1 MKFRTF
7 TLLLGLTLTLG
18 VAAQTAK
25 NEAVVAVISLND
37 FHGAF
42 VQSEDQAIPGA
53 PGVLQT
59 IDSLRAVY
67 PHNLVVSAGDNFGGS
82 YFYNTTEGQV
92 MPLFLSECGIRISA
106 AGNHEFDDG
115 LDELAKKWSSSPLR
129 PQGWDIKYLCSNVYD
144 RNGRVPDV
152 FEPFTVEEVALSPT
166 KKVRVALV
174 SLLASSAKEQ
184 ISSRRTKGMRFSG
197 EYRAVLDS
205 VAALPA
211 FDAVRNAEI
220 RALLLHIGSKSQAD
234 GTPMWYDKCADE
246 LSGITGPLYQAFLT
260 GHSHDPVC
268 GTINSDRKPIVQ
280 GWWHGNYI
288 NVMKFYVDTLKMEV
302 TRVEPE
308 IVRTPL
314 RSYASLSPKARRLQD
329 VIDSL
334 LVNTKTAAGVPI
346 GTKLTYA
353 TRAMEHDRMNKF
365 RISEIGTMLC
375 TSYAQAYRNAYPT
388 RDKDVVLGVSHFGA
402 VRAGFSQGE
411 VTVLNVGEVLP
422 FKNNLNGF
430 GVSGKQLKE
439 LVDFGYHNSY
449 GYMQRSNLEPVLDA
463 DNHVK
468 ALYYISPNGKRRK
481 IKNRTKCVIVADDF
495 MSNGGDGFSTKFFPK
510 ETMSPALPVNATDAF
525 IRYLQGLDQIPVQ
538 K

>member
-1 MKFRTF
+1 MKLKTF
-7 TLLLGLTLTLG
+7 LLSLGLALSLS
-18 VAAQTAK
+18 ASAQSAQ

-42 VQSEDQAIPGA
+42 VQAEDQGIPGA
-53 PGVLQT
+53 PSVLQT
-59 IDSLRAVY
+59 IDSLRAAY

-82 YFYNTTEGQV
+82 YFYNTTKGQV
-92 MPLFLSECGIRISA
+92 MPLFLNECGIRISA

-115 LDELAKKWSSSPLR
+115 LDELGKKWASSPLR
-129 PQGWDIKYLCSNVYD
+129 PKGWDIKYLCSNVYD
-144 RNGRVPDV
+144 QNGRVPDI

-174 SLLASSAKEQ
+174 SMLASSAKEQ

-211 FDAVRNAEI
+211 FEAVRNAEI
-220 RALLLHIGSKSQAD
+220 RALLLHIGSKSKAD
-234 GTPMWYDKCADE
+234 GTPMWYDKSAGE
-246 LSGITGPLYQAFLT
+246 LSAITGPLYQAFLT

-268 GTINSDRKPIVQ
+268 GTINADNKPIVQ

-288 NVMKFYVDTLKMEV
+288 NVMKFYVDTLTMAV

-308 IVRTPL
+308 IVRTPI
-314 RSYASLSPKARRLQD
+314 RPYASLTPKARRLQD

-353 TRAMEHDRMNKF
+353 TRAMEHDRMDKF

-375 TSYAQAYRNAYPT
+375 TSYAQAYRNTYPT
-388 RDKDVVLGVSHFGA
+388 RDKDIVLGVSHFGG
-402 VRAGFSQGE
+402 VRSGISQGE

-422 FKNNLNGF
+422 FQNNLNGF
-430 GVSGKQLKE
+430 RVSGKQLKA
-439 LVDFGYHNSY
+439 LVDFGYHNPY

-468 ALYYISPNGKRRK
+468 KLYYISPNGKRRK
-481 IKNRTKCVIVADDF
+481 IKNRSKCVIVADDF
-495 MSNGGDGFSTKFFPK
+495 MSNGGDGFSTDFFPK
-510 ETMSPALPVNATDAF
+510 ENKSADLPLGATDAF
-525 IRYLQGLDQIPVQ
+525 IKYLQSLDQIPVE
-538 K
+538 